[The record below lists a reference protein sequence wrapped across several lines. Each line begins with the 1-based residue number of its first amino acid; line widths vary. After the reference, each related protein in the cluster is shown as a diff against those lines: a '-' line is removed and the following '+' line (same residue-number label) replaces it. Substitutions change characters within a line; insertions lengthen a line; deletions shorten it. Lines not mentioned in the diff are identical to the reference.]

1 MGLRG
6 VPMRLRGVPMGLRD
20 VPMGLRDVPM
30 GLRGVPMGLRDVPM
44 GLRGV
49 PMGLRGVPMGLR
61 DVPMGLREVACPHDD
76 SSMQGM
82 SKRNAYLLVCG
93 MAASMALGAP
103 LRGQDV
109 HLGIERT
116 PEGLEATASC
126 GEGTYRLVWEY
137 KDLLRN
143 DWLTFATS
151 NVTNGL
157 VRVPIAIEDDHR
169 FVRALPKPTPGFLER
184 LGTVRGKV
192 IEAWPE
198 AALLEAHL
206 LMDDWVVSYPDALPV
221 RGVFRVDMGTVTAVE
236 ETPGGDVA
244 MEFNAMPWLG
254 SQTLEWPIAMEV
266 EVALSRMFAASWG
279 SLFRTLTLR
288 QPIYPGM
295 TEPYWIF
302 KIPDGGFV
310 FVGSK
315 TGALKRG

>member
-1 MGLRG
+1 
-6 VPMRLRGVPMGLRD
+6 
-20 VPMGLRDVPM
+20 MGLRDVPM

-44 GLRGV
+44 RLRDVPMRLRGV
-49 PMGLRGVPMGLR
+49 PMRLRG
-61 DVPMGLREVACPHDD
+61 VPMGLREVACPHDD

-169 FVRALPKPTPGFLER
+169 FVHALPKPTPGFLER

-192 IEAWPE
+192 LEAWPE

-266 EVALSRMFAASWG
+266 
-279 SLFRTLTLR
+279 
-288 QPIYPGM
+288 
-295 TEPYWIF
+295 
-302 KIPDGGFV
+302 
-310 FVGSK
+310 
-315 TGALKRG
+315 